1 MQDSSSAWVTQDIT
15 EVANSMS
22 NPELFSLETDFTN
35 NDLTRLFLFQYGA
48 DPNKLDLHGRTPLV
62 CAIRG
67 CRVYPWNGLNVI
79 KAILRF
85 GCDVNLRGKFDL
97 SVIMAQEEQAY
108 SAEDLQVWHFFFC
121 CYQIFICI
129 IMFSLVAIIT
139 LLATL
144 ILHFFVFEDAVGNS
158 STSG

>member
-1 MQDSSSAWVTQDIT
+1 MD
-15 EVANSMS
+15 
-22 NPELFSLETDFTN
+22 LF
-35 NDLTRLFLFQYGA
+35 FQYGA
-48 DPNKLDLHGRTPLV
+48 NPNKLDLHGRTPLV

-108 SAEDLQVWHFFFC
+108 SPEDLQVWLFFSC
-121 CYQIFICI
+121 GYSCDKAEKSTFICQI
-129 IMFSLVAIIT
+129 
-139 LLATL
+139 
-144 ILHFFVFEDAVGNS
+144 
-158 STSG
+158 

>member
-1 MQDSSSAWVTQDIT
+1 MCVYTTATAAATKLKEKNHVRSSKNA
-15 EVANSMS
+15 A
-22 NPELFSLETDFTN
+22 
-35 NDLTRLFLFQYGA
+35 LTGLFLFQYGA

-67 CRVYPWNGLNVI
+67 CRLYPWNGLNVI

-108 SAEDLQVWHFFFC
+108 STEDLRVWHCFFF
-121 CYQIFICI
+121 
-129 IMFSLVAIIT
+129 
-139 LLATL
+139 LLL
-144 ILHFFVFEDAVGNS
+144 PKLHL
-158 STSG
+158 